1 MRILAFLLFAALA
14 TTAFAEPTDP
24 PSLDLA
30 PEFARV
36 LTDYEK
42 AWTAGDEEALAA
54 LFTADGWVLSNGR
67 PPAHGT
73 DAITERYKNS
83 QGPLA
88 LRALHLEVDGD
99 LAIMI
104 GAFAT
109 VIVISAFI
117 GNIQHYHIIIIVTLN
132 LSSVSA
138 QRTNMTSFSSPVC

>member
-104 GAFAT
+104 GAFAMKRGDPDMGKFT
-109 VIVISAFI
+109 LTLRRGEDGRWLIISDMD
-117 GNIQHYHIIIIVTLN
+117 
-132 LSSVSA
+132 
-138 QRTNMTSFSSPVC
+138 NMNRRRG